1 MVTSRFPAKITLIH
15 AFACT
20 SHLESKGLF
29 FGACYNE
36 PAFQL
41 SREEHQFK
49 NTITGIT
56 EPAVRV
62 ICLKS
67 HSNEINVNGLVIHNN
82 HFASSSCQC
91 GVLNTSSTYF
101 LQQRRVVSIITSW
114 TVVEDPGIFRTET
127 DKNTHTVAL
136 FLTRTAWKTYL

>member
-1 MVTSRFPAKITLIH
+1 M
-15 AFACT
+15 
-20 SHLESKGLF
+20 
-29 FGACYNE
+29 
-36 PAFQL
+36 
-41 SREEHQFK
+41 
-49 NTITGIT
+49 T

-67 HSNEINVNGLVIHNN
+67 HSNQINVNGLVMHNN

-91 GVLNTSSTYF
+91 GELNTSSTYF

-114 TVVEDPGIFRTET
+114 TIVEDPGIFRTET

-136 FLTRTAWKTYL
+136 FLTRTVGKRPVYNGKNKLNTIFFCIFTVCFKDSSVLQKAVRLVSVSRVGSVLSVYSKTSGGKR